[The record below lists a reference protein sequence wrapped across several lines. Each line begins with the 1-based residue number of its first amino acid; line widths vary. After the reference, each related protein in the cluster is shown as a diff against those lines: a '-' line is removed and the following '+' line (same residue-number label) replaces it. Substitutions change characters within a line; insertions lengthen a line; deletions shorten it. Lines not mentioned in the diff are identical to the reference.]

1 MTKLRGGMGILAQRQ
16 LDYVTLRLPAGGK
29 LTSRQMRKIAKIA
42 AREGRGYVDLTI
54 RKNVQIPWIRYKR
67 AKAVLEELMSVGLKG
82 GSCGRNVRTVLRCAG
97 GERCSL
103 AEADI
108 DYLYGR
114 IVRDYMGKTTPSK
127 FKISISACPKACT
140 HPHINDFGVV
150 GTGKEK
156 YRVLIGGKGGRKPR
170 FSLEV
175 VELNSEEK
183 VFAILQKTLEYFDR
197 YAVKGERIGD
207 TIERMTLE
215 HFRDF
220 VGGSYESIGLRGQ
233 H

>member
-16 LDYVTLRLPAGGK
+16 LDYVTLRLPTGGK
-29 LTSRQMRKIAKIA
+29 LTSKQMRKIAKIA
-42 AREGRGYVDLTI
+42 AMEGRGYVDVTI
-54 RKNVQIPWIRYKR
+54 RKNIQIPWVSYKR

-97 GERCSL
+97 DERCSL
-103 AEADI
+103 ARAEI
-108 DYLYGR
+108 GRLYER
-114 IVRDYMGKTTPSK
+114 MVRNYMGKSTPSK
-127 FKISISACPKACT
+127 FKISISACTKACT
-140 HPHINDFGVV
+140 HPYINDFGVV
-150 GTGKEK
+150 GTGKER
-156 YRVLIGGKGGRKPR
+156 YHVLIGGKGGRNPR
-170 FSLEV
+170 IAPEV

-183 VFAILQKTLEYFDR
+183 VLAILEKTLEYFER

-207 TIERMTLE
+207 TIERMGLE

-220 VGGSYESIGLRGQ
+220 AGGSDESVAVKSQ